1 MYNLMFIENQIK
13 LKLNIEDHINVKKYI
28 NFICS
33 IVERDLG
40 VFVESH
46 HILPKCYFPEL
57 HIDNDNLVWLTP
69 HEHYIAHKLLA
80 FIGKNNKLWYAFNM
94 MKNTREEN
102 RLFDDAEYNLF
113 KIKIYSELSEYNK
126 INSIFVDLG
135 FQKEMNRRRWN
146 KIDAKTNQS
155 LLLKNNNPMRL
166 EENRIKVSLSKI
178 GKPRYDMRGSNNIM
192 HLEKNKEKFRG
203 KNNPKYIGFIENKL
217 TNIKHYSKDS
227 FIKELQSL
235 DICSEYSIYFLK
247 KIYNYILGKEIF
259 LKDRDK
265 AIVIDISKQYH
276 FISK

>member
-1 MYNLMFIENQIK
+1 
-13 LKLNIEDHINVKKYI
+13 
-28 NFICS
+28 
-33 IVERDLG
+33 
-40 VFVESH
+40 
-46 HILPKCYFPEL
+46 
-57 HIDNDNLVWLTP
+57 
-69 HEHYIAHKLLA
+69 
-80 FIGKNNKLWYAFNM
+80 
-94 MKNTREEN
+94 
-102 RLFDDAEYNLF
+102 
-113 KIKIYSELSEYNK
+113 
-126 INSIFVDLG
+126 
-135 FQKEMNRRRWN
+135 MNRRRWN

-235 DICSEYSIYFLK
+235 DICSEYSMYFLK